1 MNKISDHRSAVTIP
15 FGIIRNYKSYIIEYP
30 PPLPPLLVMNHHQ
43 FLKLFS
49 SLYIFTKTRRTTAIS
64 FKK

>member
-15 FGIIRNYKSYIIEYP
+15 FGITRKYKSYIIEYP
-30 PPLPPLLVMNHHQ
+30 PLRPLLVLNHHQ